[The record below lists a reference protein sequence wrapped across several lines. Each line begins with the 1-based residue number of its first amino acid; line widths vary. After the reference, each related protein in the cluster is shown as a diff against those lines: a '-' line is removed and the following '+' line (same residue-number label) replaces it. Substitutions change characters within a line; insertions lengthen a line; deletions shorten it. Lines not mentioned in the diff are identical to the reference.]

1 MKHSIKITSLFILL
15 IIFFSNNCVSQTNK
29 KDKTNKINYKI
40 MEYNKLTSFI
50 SGQGKGYYPQRH
62 RTPLHRRISKQ

>member
-40 MEYNKLTSFI
+40 MEYNKLTPEEERVI
-50 SGQGKGYYPQRH
+50 IHKDTERP
-62 RTPLHRRISKQ
+62 

>member
-50 SGQGKGYYPQRH
+50 SGQMPIISDASC
-62 RTPLHRRISKQ
+62 PISWSKQSG